1 MFRRRD
7 LSGVDQVYL
16 RADGIHV
23 TIRLEEH
30 KPCEVVMVGEG
41 SRLHQDTDQG
51 VRLLASPVV
60 LMAIC
65 PTCPGPFRGPGQA
78 LAAPRAFVQENPWP
92 LRGAASKDENLE
104 MVTVSS
110 SGSRDHAASKVGRL
124 HAVLTPLGASVT
136 GPPRSAVPEV
146 KVHMQT
152 LGHGGALLLGS
163 RLP

>member
-41 SRLHQDTDQG
+41 RPTLHQDTDQG

-78 LAAPRAFVQENPWP
+78 LAAPRAFVQE
-92 LRGAASKDENLE
+92 L
-104 MVTVSS
+104 VV
-110 SGSRDHAASKVGRL
+110 VGV
-124 HAVLTPLGASVT
+124 A
-136 GPPRSAVPEV
+136 
-146 KVHMQT
+146 
-152 LGHGGALLLGS
+152 
-163 RLP
+163 RLPIVAGG